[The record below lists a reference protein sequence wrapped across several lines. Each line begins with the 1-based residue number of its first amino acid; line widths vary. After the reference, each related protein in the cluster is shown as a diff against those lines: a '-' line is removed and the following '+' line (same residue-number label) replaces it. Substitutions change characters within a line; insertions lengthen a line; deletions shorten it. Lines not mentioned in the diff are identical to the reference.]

1 MKPMRGHIARLVGF
15 TAGLALTAT
24 LTAPAAFAESL
35 VEALASA
42 YQNNPTLL
50 AERASLRATDEGV
63 ASALSG
69 WRPTVQID
77 GDAGF
82 SESETTSVT
91 SGFTTTTKDSR
102 QPRSFSFTITEPLYR
117 GGRTE
122 AETLSAENLVDAGRA
137 GLAVTEQGVLLDAV
151 TAYMDVLRNKTVVQ
165 LNRNN
170 ERVVER
176 QLQAARDRF
185 EVGEVTRTDVA
196 QAEARAAQAKADRI
210 GADGTVDE
218 ARVGADLISSRAT
231 YRQFI
236 GDLPGKLEWPA
247 RIGGVPANER
257 DALQAASTANPTIV
271 SANFSELSA
280 RDDIDVAISDLLP
293 QVSLRGAYD
302 RSFDVSAFTEELDSL
317 SLSAVVTV
325 PLYQSG
331 AVHSAVRRSKQIASQ
346 RRLEYEEARRAVF
359 EEVTRAWESLITA
372 QAQISAFQAQV
383 RAAELAL
390 EGVEQ
395 ETIVGLRTTLDVL
408 DAEQEVFA
416 AGVNL
421 VSAER
426 DAVVSSY
433 WVKATIGEL
442 TAVAL
447 ELPVERYD
455 ADAHYRS
462 VRDKWFGLSPD

>member
-1 MKPMRGHIARLVGF
+1 MKPIRERIGRLSSF
-15 TAGLALTAT
+15 TAGVALTAT
-24 LTAPAAFAESL
+24 LMSSVAFAESL

-42 YQNNPTLL
+42 YENNPTLL

-77 GDAGF
+77 GDVGF
-82 SESETTSVT
+82 SETETTSVT
-91 SGFTTTTKDSR
+91 SGLAATTSDSL
-102 QPRSFSFTITEPLYR
+102 QPRSLSLSIIEPLYR

-122 AETLSAENLVDAGRA
+122 AETRSAENLVDAGRA
-137 GLAVTEQGVLLDAV
+137 GLAVTEQRVLLDGV
-151 TAYMDVLRNKTVVQ
+151 TAYMDVLRNNTVVR

-170 ERVVER
+170 ERVVKR

-196 QAEARAAQAKADRI
+196 QAEARVAQAKADRI
-210 GADGTVDE
+210 GAEGN
-218 ARVGADLISSRAT
+218 LISSRAT
-231 YRQFI
+231 YRQII

-271 SANFSELSA
+271 SANFAELSA
-280 RDDIDVAISDLLP
+280 RHDIEAVTSGLLP

-302 RSFDVSAFTEELDSL
+302 WSNDVSAFTEELDTL
-317 SLSAVVTV
+317 SLSAIVTV

-331 AVHSAVRRSKQIASQ
+331 AEHSAIRRSKQIASQ

-372 QAQISAFQAQV
+372 QAKISAFQVQV
-383 RAAELAL
+383 HAAELAL

-395 ETIVGLRTTLDVL
+395 ETLVGLRTTLDVL

-416 AGVNL
+416 ARVNL

-442 TAVAL
+442 TAQAL
-447 ELPVERYD
+447 NLSVERYD
-455 ADAHYRS
+455 ADVYYRS

>member
-77 GDAGF
+77 GDAGL

-91 SGFTTTTKDSR
+91 SGFTTTTKDSL

-137 GLAVTEQGVLLDAV
+137 GLAVTEQRVLLDAV

-210 GADGTVDE
+210 GAEGN
-218 ARVGADLISSRAT
+218 LISSRAT

>member
-1 MKPMRGHIARLVGF
+1 MRGRIGRLAGF
-15 TAGLALTAT
+15 TAGVALTAT
-24 LTAPAAFAESL
+24 LMSPAAFAESL
-35 VEALASA
+35 VEALVSA

-82 SESETTSVT
+82 SETESTSVT
-91 SGFTTTTKDSR
+91 SGFTTTSESSL
-102 QPRSFSFTITEPLYR
+102 QPRSFTFSITEPLYR

-122 AETLSAENLVDAGRA
+122 AETQSAENLVDAGRA
-137 GLAVTEQGVLLDAV
+137 QLAETEQRVLLDAV
-151 TAYMDVLRNKTVVQ
+151 TAYMDVLRNQTVVE

-196 QAEARAAQAKADRI
+196 QAEARVAQAKADRI
-210 GADGTVDE
+210 GSEGN
-218 ARVGADLISSRAT
+218 LISSRAT
-231 YRQFI
+231 FRQFI

-247 RIGGVPANER
+247 RIGGVPASER
-257 DALQAASTANPTIV
+257 DALQAASTANPIIV
-271 SANFSELSA
+271 SADFAELAA
-280 RDDIDVAISDLLP
+280 RGDIDAATSGLLP
-293 QVSLRGAYD
+293 QISLRGAYD
-302 RSFDVSAFTEELDSL
+302 RSYDVSAFTEELDTL
-317 SLSAVVTV
+317 SLSAIVTV

-331 AVHSAVRRSKQIASQ
+331 AEHSAVRRSKQIASQ
-346 RRLEYEEARRAVF
+346 RRLEYEGARRAVF

-372 QAQISAFQAQV
+372 QAQITAFQSQV

-390 EGVEQ
+390 KGVEQ
-395 ETIVGLRTTLDVL
+395 ETLFGVRTTLDVL

-416 AGVNL
+416 ARVNL

-442 TAVAL
+442 TAQAL

>member
-1 MKPMRGHIARLVGF
+1 MRGHIARLVGF

-137 GLAVTEQGVLLDAV
+137 GLAVTEQRVLLDAV

-210 GADGTVDE
+210 GAEGN
-218 ARVGADLISSRAT
+218 LISSRAT

-271 SANFSELSA
+271 SANFAELSA

>member
-91 SGFTTTTKDSR
+91 SGFTTTTKDSL

-137 GLAVTEQGVLLDAV
+137 GLAVTEQRVLLDAV

-210 GADGTVDE
+210 GAEGN
-218 ARVGADLISSRAT
+218 LISSRAT

>member
-91 SGFTTTTKDSR
+91 SGFTTTTKDSL

-137 GLAVTEQGVLLDAV
+137 GLAVTEQRVLLDAV

-210 GADGTVDE
+210 GAEGN
-218 ARVGADLISSRAT
+218 LISSRAT

-271 SANFSELSA
+271 SANFAELSA

>member
-1 MKPMRGHIARLVGF
+1 MRSKTKLAGF
-15 TAGLALTAT
+15 SAGFALAAIL
-24 LTAPAAFAESL
+24 LSPAAFAESL
-35 VEALASA
+35 EEALVSA

-69 WRPTVQID
+69 WRPTVKID

-82 SESETTSVT
+82 SETETTSVT
-91 SGFTTTTKDSR
+91 GGITSTDEASL
-102 QPRSFSFTITEPLYR
+102 QPRSFSLSITEPLYR

-122 AETLSAENLVDAGRA
+122 AETRSAKNLVDAGRA
-137 GLAVTEQGVLLDAV
+137 GLAETEQRVLLDAV
-151 TAYMDVLRNKTVVQ
+151 TAYMDVLRNQSVVEF
-165 LNRNN
+165 NRNN

-176 QLQAARDRF
+176 QHQAAKDRF

-196 QAEARAAQAKADRI
+196 QAQARVAQARADRI
-210 GADGTVDE
+210 GAEGN
-218 ARVGADLISSRAT
+218 LISSRAT

-236 GDLPGKLEWPA
+236 GDLPGRLEWPA
-247 RIGGVPANER
+247 HLGSVPANER
-257 DALQAASTANPTIV
+257 DALQAASTANPTII
-271 SANFSELSA
+271 SADFAESAA
-280 RDDIDVAISDLLP
+280 RDDIDVAVSDLLP
-293 QVSLRGAYD
+293 QLSLRAAYD
-302 RSFDVSAFTEELDSL
+302 RQFDVSSFTEELDSM
-317 SLSAVVTV
+317 SITAIVTV

-331 AVHSAVRRSKQIASQ
+331 AEHSAVRRSKQIASQ
-346 RRLEYEEARRAVF
+346 RRLEFEEARRAIF
-359 EEVTRAWESLITA
+359 EEVTRAWEALITA
-372 QAQISAFQAQV
+372 RAQIVAFETQV

-395 ETIVGLRTTLDVL
+395 ETLVGLRTTLDVL

-416 AGVNL
+416 AQVNL

-442 TAVAL
+442 TAEAL
-447 ELPVERYD
+447 GLPVERYD
-455 ADAHYRS
+455 AEAHYRNVS
-462 VRDKWFGLSPD
+462 EKWFGLSSE

>member
-1 MKPMRGHIARLVGF
+1 MAAV
-15 TAGLALTAT
+15 LASPTT
-24 LTAPAAFAESL
+24 SAESL
-35 VEALASA
+35 VEALVSA

-50 AERASLRATDEGV
+50 AERAALRATDEGV
-63 ASALSG
+63 ASANSG

-77 GDAGF
+77 GDVGF
-82 SESETTSVT
+82 SETETTSVT
-91 SGFTTTTKDSR
+91 GGFTSTNETSL
-102 QPRSFSFTITEPLYR
+102 QPRSFSFSITEPLYR

-122 AETLSAENLVDAGRA
+122 AEIRSAKNLVDAGRA
-137 GLAVTEQGVLLDAV
+137 ELAETEQRILLDAV
-151 TAYMDVLRNKTVVQ
+151 TAYMDVLRNHSVVE

-176 QLQAARDRF
+176 QLQAAQDRF

-196 QAEARAAQAKADRI
+196 QAEARVAQARADSI
-210 GADGTVDE
+210 GAEG
-218 ARVGADLISSRAT
+218 DLISSRAT

-236 GDLPGKLEWPA
+236 GDLPGTLEWPA
-247 RIGGVPANER
+247 RLAGVPANER
-257 DALQAASTANPTIV
+257 DALEAASAANPTII
-271 SANFSELSA
+271 SADFTELSA

-293 QVSLRGAYD
+293 QLSLRGAYD
-302 RSFDVSAFTEELDSL
+302 RQYGTSSFTEELDSL
-317 SLSAVVTV
+317 SLSAIVTV
-325 PLYQSG
+325 PFYQSG
-331 AVHSAVRRSKQIASQ
+331 AEHSAVRRSKQIASQ
-346 RRLEYEEARRAVF
+346 RRLQYEEARRAVF
-359 EEVTRAWESLITA
+359 EEVTRAWEALVTSRAQITA
-372 QAQISAFQAQV
+372 FVSQI

-416 AGVNL
+416 ARVNL

-433 WVKATIGEL
+433 WVKATVGEL
-442 TAVAL
+442 TAAAL
-447 ELPVERYD
+447 GLPVERYD

-462 VRDKWFGLSPD
+462 VKDKWFGLSAD

>member
-1 MKPMRGHIARLVGF
+1 MKPMRGRIARLAGF
-15 TAGLALTAT
+15 SAGFALTAT
-24 LTAPAAFAESL
+24 LMSPLMAPAAFAESL

-91 SGFTTTTKDSR
+91 SGFTTTTKDSL
-102 QPRSFSFTITEPLYR
+102 QPRSFSLSITEPLYR

-137 GLAVTEQGVLLDAV
+137 GLAVTEQRVLLDAV

-210 GADGTVDE
+210 GAEGS
-218 ARVGADLISSRAT
+218 LISSRAT
-231 YRQFI
+231 YRQFV

-257 DALQAASTANPTIV
+257 DALQAASTANPIIV
-271 SANFSELSA
+271 SANFAELSA

-302 RSFDVSAFTEELDSL
+302 RSFDVSAFTEELETL
-317 SLSAVVTV
+317 SLSAVVTI

-331 AVHSAVRRSKQIASQ
+331 AAHSAVRRSKQIASQ

-383 RAAELAL
+383 SAAELAL

-416 AGVNL
+416 ARVNL

>member
-1 MKPMRGHIARLVGF
+1 MKPMRGRIARLAGF
-15 TAGLALTAT
+15 SAGFALTAT
-24 LTAPAAFAESL
+24 LMSPLMAPAAFAESL

-91 SGFTTTTKDSR
+91 SGFTTTTKDSL
-102 QPRSFSFTITEPLYR
+102 QLRSFSLSITEPLYQ

-137 GLAVTEQGVLLDAV
+137 GLAVTEQRVLLDAV

-210 GADGTVDE
+210 GAEGS
-218 ARVGADLISSRAT
+218 LISSRAT
-231 YRQFI
+231 YRQFV

-257 DALQAASTANPTIV
+257 DALQAASTANPIIV
-271 SANFSELSA
+271 SANFAELSA

-302 RSFDVSAFTEELDSL
+302 RSFDVSAFTEELETL
-317 SLSAVVTV
+317 SLSAVVTI

-331 AVHSAVRRSKQIASQ
+331 AAHSAVRRSKQIASQ

-383 RAAELAL
+383 SAAELAL

-416 AGVNL
+416 ARVNL

>member
-91 SGFTTTTKDSR
+91 SGFTTTTKDSL

-137 GLAVTEQGVLLDAV
+137 GLAVTEQRVLLDAV

-210 GADGTVDE
+210 GAEGN
-218 ARVGADLISSRAT
+218 LISSRAT

-395 ETIVGLRTTLDVL
+395 EAIVGLRTTLDVL

>member
-1 MKPMRGHIARLVGF
+1 MSGRIGRLAGF
-15 TAGLALTAT
+15 TAGVALTAI
-24 LTAPAAFAESL
+24 LISPAAFAESL
-35 VEALASA
+35 EEALASA

-63 ASALSG
+63 ATALSG

-91 SGFTTTTKDSR
+91 SGFTTTTTKDSL
-102 QPRSFSFTITEPLYR
+102 QPRSFSFSITEPLYR
-117 GGRTE
+117 GGRTQ
-122 AETLSAENLVDAGRA
+122 AETQSAENLVDSGRA
-137 GLAVTEQGVLLDAV
+137 GLAETEQRVLLDAV
-151 TAYMDVLRNKTVVQ
+151 TAYMDVLSNHTVVQ

-196 QAEARAAQAKADRI
+196 QAEARVAQAKADRI
-210 GADGTVDE
+210 GAEG
-218 ARVGADLISSRAT
+218 DLISSRAT
-231 YRQFI
+231 YRQVV

-247 RIGGVPANER
+247 SIGGVPANER

-271 SANFSELSA
+271 SANFAELAA
-280 RDDIDVAISDLLP
+280 RDDIDVATSDLLP

-302 RSFDVSAFTEELDSL
+302 RSYDVSAFTEESDSL
-317 SLSAVVTV
+317 SISAVVTV

-331 AVHSAVRRSKQIASQ
+331 AEHSAVRRSKQVASQ
-346 RRLEYEEARRAVF
+346 RRLEYEEARRAIF

-372 QAQISAFQAQV
+372 QAQITAFHSQV

-395 ETIVGLRTTLDVL
+395 ETLVGLRTTLDVL

-416 AGVNL
+416 ARVNL

-433 WVKATIGEL
+433 WVKATMGEL
-442 TAVAL
+442 TAGAL
-447 ELPVERYD
+447 EFPVERYD

>member
-1 MKPMRGHIARLVGF
+1 MKPMRGRIARLAGF
-15 TAGLALTAT
+15 SAGFALTAT
-24 LTAPAAFAESL
+24 LMSPLMAPAAFAESL

-91 SGFTTTTKDSR
+91 SGFTTTTKDSL
-102 QPRSFSFTITEPLYR
+102 QPRSFSLSITEPLYR

-137 GLAVTEQGVLLDAV
+137 GLAVTEQRVLLDAV

-210 GADGTVDE
+210 GAEGN
-218 ARVGADLISSRAT
+218 LISSRAT
-231 YRQFI
+231 YRQFV

-257 DALQAASTANPTIV
+257 DALQAASTANPIIV
-271 SANFSELSA
+271 SANFAKLSA

-302 RSFDVSAFTEELDSL
+302 RSFDVSAFTEELETL
-317 SLSAVVTV
+317 SLSAVVTI

-331 AVHSAVRRSKQIASQ
+331 AAHSAVRRSKQIASQ

-383 RAAELAL
+383 SAAELAL

-416 AGVNL
+416 ARVNL

>member
-1 MKPMRGHIARLVGF
+1 MRGHIARLVGF

-91 SGFTTTTKDSR
+91 SGFTTTTKDSL

-137 GLAVTEQGVLLDAV
+137 GLAVTEQRVLLDAV

-210 GADGTVDE
+210 GAEGN
-218 ARVGADLISSRAT
+218 LISSRAT

>member
-1 MKPMRGHIARLVGF
+1 MRKQIGWLSSF
-15 TAGLALTAT
+15 TAGVALTAT
-24 LTAPAAFAESL
+24 LMSPAAFAESL
-35 VEALASA
+35 MEALASA
-42 YQNNPTLL
+42 YQNNPSLL

-69 WRPTVQID
+69 WRPTVKID

-82 SESETTSVT
+82 SES
-91 SGFTTTTKDSR
+91 GFTSSTRDSL
-102 QPRSFSFTITEPLYR
+102 QPGSLSLSITEPLYR

-122 AETLSAENLVDAGRA
+122 AETQSAEHLIDAGRA
-137 GLAVTEQGVLLDAV
+137 GLAVTEQRVLLDGV
-151 TAYMDVLRNKTVVQ
+151 TAYMDVLRNNTVVQ
-165 LNRNN
+165 LNQNN

-196 QAEARAAQAKADRI
+196 QAEARVAQAKADRI
-210 GADGTVDE
+210 GAEGN
-218 ARVGADLISSRAT
+218 LISSRAT
-231 YRQFI
+231 YRQII

-257 DALQAASTANPTIV
+257 NALQAASTANPAIV
-271 SANFSELSA
+271 SANFAELSA
-280 RDDIDVAISDLLP
+280 RDDIDAATSDLLP

-302 RSFDVSAFTEELDSL
+302 WSYDVSAFTEELDTL
-317 SLSAVVTV
+317 SLSAIITV

-331 AVHSAVRRSKQIASQ
+331 ANHSAVRRSKQIASQ
-346 RRLEYEEARRAVF
+346 RRLEYEEVRRAVF

-372 QAQISAFQAQV
+372 QAQISAFQVQV
-383 RAAELAL
+383 HATELAL

-395 ETIVGLRTTLDVL
+395 ETLVGLRTTLDVL

-416 AGVNL
+416 ARVNL

-442 TAVAL
+442 TAQAL
-447 ELPVERYD
+447 KLSVERYD
-455 ADAHYRS
+455 ADKHYRS

>member
-1 MKPMRGHIARLVGF
+1 MKPMWERFGWFASF
-15 TAGLALTAT
+15 TSGVTLAAT
-24 LTAPAAFAESL
+24 LMSPAAFAESL

-77 GDAGF
+77 GNAGF
-82 SESETTSVT
+82 SETETTSVT
-91 SGFTTTTKDSR
+91 SGSTTTTIDTPQSY
-102 QPRSFSFTITEPLYR
+102 SFSITEPLYR

-122 AETLSAENLVDAGRA
+122 AETQSAENLVDAGRA
-137 GLAVTEQGVLLDAV
+137 RLAVTEQRVLLDSV
-151 TAYMDVLRNKTVVQ
+151 TAYMDVLRNSTVVQ

-170 ERVVER
+170 ERVVKR

-196 QAEARAAQAKADRI
+196 QAEARVAQAKADRI
-210 GADGTVDE
+210 GAEGK
-218 ARVGADLISSRAT
+218 LISSRAT
-231 YRQFI
+231 YRQII

-271 SANFSELSA
+271 SANFAELSA
-280 RDDIDVAISDLLP
+280 RDDIDAATSDLLP
-293 QVSLRGAYD
+293 QVSLRGAYGW
-302 RSFDVSAFTEELDSL
+302 SYDVSASTEELDTL
-317 SLSAVVTV
+317 SLSAIVTV

-331 AVHSAVRRSKQIASQ
+331 AEHSAVRRSKQIASQ
-346 RRLEYEEARRAVF
+346 RRLEYEEARRAIF

-383 RAAELAL
+383 SAAELAL

-395 ETIVGLRTTLDVL
+395 ETLVGLRTTLDVL

-416 AGVNL
+416 ARVNL

-442 TAVAL
+442 TAQAL
-447 ELPVERYD
+447 ELSVERYD
-455 ADAHYRS
+455 VDAHYRS

>member
-1 MKPMRGHIARLVGF
+1 MKPMRGRIARLAGF
-15 TAGLALTAT
+15 SAGFALTAT
-24 LTAPAAFAESL
+24 LMSPLMAPAAFAESL

-91 SGFTTTTKDSR
+91 SGFTTTTKDSL
-102 QPRSFSFTITEPLYR
+102 QLRSFSLSITEPLYR

-137 GLAVTEQGVLLDAV
+137 GLAVTEQRVLLDAV

-210 GADGTVDE
+210 GAEGS
-218 ARVGADLISSRAT
+218 LISSRAA
-231 YRQFI
+231 YRQFV

-257 DALQAASTANPTIV
+257 DALQAASTANPIIV
-271 SANFSELSA
+271 SANFAELSA

-302 RSFDVSAFTEELDSL
+302 RSFDVSAFTEELETL
-317 SLSAVVTV
+317 SLSAVVTI

-331 AVHSAVRRSKQIASQ
+331 AAHSAVRRSKQIASQ

-383 RAAELAL
+383 SAAELAL

-416 AGVNL
+416 ARVNL

>member
-1 MKPMRGHIARLVGF
+1 MRGHIARLVGF

-91 SGFTTTTKDSR
+91 SGFTTTTKDSL

-137 GLAVTEQGVLLDAV
+137 GLAVTEQRVLLDAV

-210 GADGTVDE
+210 GAEGN
-218 ARVGADLISSRAT
+218 LISSRAT

-317 SLSAVVTV
+317 SRSAVVTV

>member
-1 MKPMRGHIARLVGF
+1 LNKKMKPMRGHIARLVGF

-91 SGFTTTTKDSR
+91 SGFTTTTKDSL

-137 GLAVTEQGVLLDAV
+137 GLAVTEQRVLLDAV

-210 GADGTVDE
+210 GAEGN
-218 ARVGADLISSRAT
+218 LISSRAT